1 MPHTEPSGHKH
12 DFYFFDLMGRNQTR
26 EEFCHFMN
34 NLVRSIVNATSTALT
49 EGESQVRRQFLRHG
63 PPPVKIDKAEVMRHC
78 AHYFSNTTAHA
89 QTKNNNILSN
99 NIFKIEQIWLIKPFN
114 PDYSNRLKQFKKI
127 NLTFSKIAE
136 LRLTILVK
144 DISTRVLAYIDNH
157 AEQKTYRDNKYSRHF
172 GTDHTFIILYL

>member
-12 DFYFFDLMGRNQTR
+12 DFNFFDLMGRNQTR

-89 QTKNNNILSN
+89 QTKNNNILGGHSVSSSDLLKYGLGGP
-99 NIFKIEQIWLIKPFN
+99 FLLIGLAALFG
-114 PDYSNRLKQFKKI
+114 
-127 NLTFSKIAE
+127 LTFLFCEKRCSQQKTAMSKEPFFFQNNTADDQQEQAPFLQSAQHSIME
-136 LRLTILVK
+136 
-144 DISTRVLAYIDNH
+144 TRV
-157 AEQKTYRDNKYSRHF
+157 
-172 GTDHTFIILYL
+172 